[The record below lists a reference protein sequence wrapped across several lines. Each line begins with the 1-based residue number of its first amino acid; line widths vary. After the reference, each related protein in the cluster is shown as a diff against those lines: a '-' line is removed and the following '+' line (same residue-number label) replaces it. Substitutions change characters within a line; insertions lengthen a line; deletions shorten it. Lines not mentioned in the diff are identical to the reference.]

1 MDKQKL
7 KELYNQFK
15 TERQVKEQQT
25 VVKEVFPARPVITVK
40 LTEEYLRLRRLREER
55 LMFRERRL
63 ARKR

>member
-1 MDKQKL
+1 VDKQKL